1 MLTPMLKRLTIEDIA
16 AGFTPQRRGRGKEY
30 KMRRAMI
37 VGALAALAA
46 AFGAGTASAANVQV
60 GLANCYYSHSGSVT
74 VPAGSTVTFFIGF
87 VTVSRGAAK
96 DFEKAQT
103 TTATLN
109 GSAVPNASSL
119 FAAPVL
125 FPANPPANPRSYW
138 VAPWFLS
145 AGTLV
150 NAGEQTAVTNLQISL
165 SHPVAGGFDPT
176 TQIVSTYP
184 SGDLLPAGFGCTV
197 TAT

>member
-1 MLTPMLKRLTIEDIA
+1 
-16 AGFTPQRRGRGKEY
+16 
-30 KMRRAMI
+30 MRRAMI
-37 VGALAALAA
+37 VGAVAALAA

-60 GLANCYYSHSGSVT
+60 GLANCYFSHGGQAT

-87 VTVSRGAAK
+87 VTVSQGAAK

-103 TTATLN
+103 TTASLN
-109 GSAVPNASSL
+109 GSPVPNASSL
-119 FAAPVL
+119 FAAPVF
-125 FPANPPANPRSYW
+125 FPVHPRSYW

-150 NAGEQTAVTNLQISL
+150 NAGDQTAVTSLQISL
-165 SHPVAGGFDPT
+165 SRPVPAGYDPS
-176 TQIVSTYP
+176 TQSVSTYP